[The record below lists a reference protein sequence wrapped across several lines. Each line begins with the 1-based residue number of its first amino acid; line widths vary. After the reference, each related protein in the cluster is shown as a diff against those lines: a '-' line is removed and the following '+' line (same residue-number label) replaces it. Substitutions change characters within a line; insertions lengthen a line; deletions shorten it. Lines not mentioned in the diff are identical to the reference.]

1 MTAGPVP
8 FGYPLAVTARRAFTL
23 IELLVVIAI
32 VAVLIA
38 ILMPSLGVA
47 RNQAKAT
54 VCGARLHQLGVATS
68 LYLSDFNNALPQMRS
83 QRPWGEECI
92 SAAAFGGKR
101 GQVPVYGL
109 NQLGAHTRPLNSYL
123 DLPDNPADDSKGRQE
138 LEAFRSPCD
147 KGAAQTYLGIEGFDK
162 AESIYDMT
170 GSSYVLNDHGL
181 DGEAQATLIPAG
193 GGAMPEVADPSRT
206 WLLGSAPIYAFQQD
220 SDRGQQWYTQHAT
233 EANLCFVDMHVRIK
247 VPVPDVLCEVE
258 NTTRD
263 YTFMPVP
270 GRVRP

>member
-1 MTAGPVP
+1 MA
-8 FGYPLAVTARRAFTL
+8 ARRAFTL

-54 VCGARLHQLGVATS
+54 VCGARLHQLGIATS
-68 LYLSDFNNALPQMRS
+68 LYLSDFNNALPQTRS
-83 QRPWGEECI
+83 QRSWGDDCVI
-92 SAAAFGGKR
+92 GTAFGGKR
-101 GQVPVYGL
+101 GQLPLYGL
-109 NQLGAHTRPLNSYL
+109 DQLGAHTRPLNSYL
-123 DLPDNPADDSKGRQE
+123 DLPENPADDSTAPQQ

-147 KGAAQTYLGIEGFDK
+147 KGVAQTYLGIDGFEQADSTY
-162 AESIYDMT
+162 EMT
-170 GSSYVLNDHGL
+170 GSSYVLNDHNLSG
-181 DGEAQATLIPAG
+181 DAYATLIPTG
-193 GGAMPEVADPSRT
+193 GGAMPEIANPART
-206 WLLGSAPIYAFQQD
+206 WLLGSAPIYAYQQD

-258 NTTRD
+258 NTTKD
-263 YTFMPVP
+263 YTFLPIP